1 MLCCTHRWKRVQ
13 TESLNY
19 TIRWK
24 DNIKNDHKEISPENI
39 NGLNLLSTVSIGG
52 VLCVD
57 TIFKAYCFTALW
69 QMTMRSL
76 TYIC

>member
-1 MLCCTHRWKRVQ
+1 MLCCAQRRKRVR

-19 TIRWK
+19 KIRWK
-24 DNIKNDHKEISPENI
+24 DNIKKDHKEISRENI

-57 TIFKAYCFTALW
+57 TIFKA
-69 QMTMRSL
+69 
-76 TYIC
+76 